1 MALVPIENVGQLGII
16 KDTPPYS
23 LPPNAWS
30 GGNNVRFLDSG
41 VKKCAGYQE
50 ILATCPFAPYYLM
63 PLDDN
68 GTYYWIAFGLKSI
81 AVHNGSSWTDVTRQ
95 TGDTVDGAINNSV
108 TTITL
113 DDASGFPSS
122 GTIAMGTK
130 AIADGVLDGYEEVTY
145 SGKSTN
151 DLTGCSR
158 GANSTTAAPHSDDA
172 TVVPVGSTSTSDRPY
187 NATAAENWQA
197 TILNGLLVATNGFD
211 VPQMWPLAS
220 GSPSLSVPMRDL
232 QNWPSTTGVINTDY
246 CKSIQAFKTFLIG
259 LNWNRTDVE
268 SRLVKWS
275 TEASSFNAPNTW
287 SETDNTLDAGEYE
300 LADTPGGILDG
311 LPLGDSFLIYKEDS
325 VYAMNYVG
333 TPYIFSFKLLSPTV
347 GLLAKNAVAKYEGG
361 HFFIGNT
368 DCYVNNGQTLQ
379 ALLPGRMRREMF
391 TDLNGDEYKKCFVVA
406 DHTRGEML
414 ACYPS
419 STATECNKALIW
431 NWKNN
436 TFSIRDLPELTHIN
450 SGIASITTGNAWNS
464 NAETW
469 NTGTGYW
476 GTGNYDNV
484 LKNLIFV
491 QPAEVAAVSGAT
503 AADPVVITSAT
514 HGLVDSDLVVISDVV
529 GMTELNGN
537 SYYAKVT
544 GYSTTTFALYSDSSL
559 STKVDGS
566 GYTAYTSGGVLS
578 QPKLFRDD
586 KGNQNNTVD
595 MISYVERTGHDLG
608 DPSSM
613 KFVRAVWPKLEVS
626 GDNEINVYVG
636 SQMSTEDGISWDGP
650 TAYNPGTQS
659 KVSCRTNGKLFGV
672 KFESTTDIDWTLH
685 GVEFELAKS
694 GRRGGR
700 SY

>member
-1 MALVPIENVGQLGII
+1 
-16 KDTPPYS
+16 
-23 LPPNAWS
+23 
-30 GGNNVRFLDSG
+30 
-41 VKKCAGYQE
+41 
-50 ILATCPFAPYYLM
+50 
-63 PLDDN
+63 
-68 GTYYWIAFGLKSI
+68 
-81 AVHNGSSWTDVTRQ
+81 
-95 TGDTVDGAINNSV
+95 
-108 TTITL
+108 
-113 DDASGFPSS
+113 
-122 GTIAMGTK
+122 
-130 AIADGVLDGYEEVTY
+130 
-145 SGKSTN
+145 
-151 DLTGCSR
+151 
-158 GANSTTAAPHSDDA
+158 
-172 TVVPVGSTSTSDRPY
+172 
-187 NATAAENWQA
+187 
-197 TILNGLLVATNGFD
+197 
-211 VPQMWPLAS
+211 
-220 GSPSLSVPMRDL
+220 
-232 QNWPSTTGVINTDY
+232 
-246 CKSIQAFKTFLIG
+246 
-259 LNWNRTDVE
+259 
-268 SRLVKWS
+268 
-275 TEASSFNAPNTW
+275 
-287 SETDNTLDAGEYE
+287 
-300 LADTPGGILDG
+300 
-311 LPLGDSFLIYKEDS
+311 
-325 VYAMNYVG
+325 
-333 TPYIFSFKLLSPTV
+333 
-347 GLLAKNAVAKYEGG
+347 
-361 HFFIGNT
+361 
-368 DCYVNNGQTLQ
+368 
-379 ALLPGRMRREMF
+379 MRREMF

-450 SGIASITTGNAWNS
+450 SGIASITTGNAWNTVT
-464 NAETW
+464 ETW

-484 LKNLIFV
+484 LKNLVFV

-559 STKVDGS
+559 STTVDGS

-595 MISYVERTGHDLG
+595 MTSYVERTGYDLG